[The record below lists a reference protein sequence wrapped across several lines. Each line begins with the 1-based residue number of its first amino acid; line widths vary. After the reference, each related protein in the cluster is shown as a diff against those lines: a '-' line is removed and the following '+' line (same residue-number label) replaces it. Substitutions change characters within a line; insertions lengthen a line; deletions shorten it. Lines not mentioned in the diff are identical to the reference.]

1 MGRHWEGLP
10 EKGAFVN
17 LLHPSQLG
25 ENLRQLAYVGFV
37 DFFFYLC
44 FEVKK
49 EHYSCRRKGKASP
62 MTDSRVDGIQKFQ
75 RIKKSM
81 YIYIYLDH
89 ITCRSWRSRKQHQ
102 KTADT

>member
-1 MGRHWEGLP
+1 M
-10 EKGAFVN
+10 N
-17 LLHPSQLG
+17 LLHPPQLR

-37 DFFFYLC
+37 GFFFYLSV
-44 FEVKK
+44 EVKE
-49 EHYSCRRKGKASP
+49 EHYSCRRKDKASS
-62 MTDSRVDGIQKFQ
+62 MVDSRVDGIQKFQ

-89 ITCRSWRSRKQHQ
+89 IMCRSWRSRKQHQ

>member
-10 EKGAFVN
+10 EMGAFVN

-37 DFFFYLC
+37 GFSFYLWV
-44 FEVKK
+44 EGKK
-49 EHYSCRRKGKASP
+49 EHYSCRRKGTASS
-62 MTDSRVDGIQKFQ
+62 MVDSRVDGIQKFQ

-89 ITCRSWRSRKQHQ
+89 ITCRYWRSRKQHQ